1 MCPYQP
7 RLKKQNL
14 PEGAMKDA
22 TVQVEIDKDMVVRNL
37 PLDRQGMPDS
47 YMAVK
52 NMMIASTSGV
62 SAVKAEGGK

>member
-1 MCPYQP
+1 VCPYQP

-52 NMMIASTSGV
+52 NMMIASS
-62 SAVKAEGGK
+62 SAAVKAEGK